1 MQTKIETKVTNPNI
15 KKLTE
20 VTMITLRPSTAR
32 GRGKLDWLDSY
43 FSFSFSQY
51 YDPAHMNF
59 SNLRVINEDY
69 IAPSQG
75 FATHGHKDMEI
86 ITYVL
91 EGELEHKDSIG
102 NGSIIRPGD
111 VQRMSAGTG
120 ILHSEFNPSPDQPV
134 HLLQIWITPNQFGFE
149 PSYEQQFFPLEDKQ
163 GQLRLVASPDGRNG
177 SVTIH
182 QNAFIYASVL
192 ARGETVTHA
201 MGDRR
206 AWIQIIKG
214 SLTLNRETLK
224 TGDGAGISDEQAI
237 TLIGQ
242 DQETE
247 FLLFDLP

>member
-1 MQTKIETKVTNPNI
+1 
-15 KKLTE
+15 
-20 VTMITLRPSTAR
+20 MITLRPSEAR
-32 GRGKLDWLDSY
+32 GHGKLDWLDSY
-43 FSFSFSQY
+43 FSFSFSHY

-59 SNLRVINEDY
+59 SNLQVINEDY
-69 IAPSQG
+69 IAPGQG

-86 ITYVL
+86 VTYVL

-134 HLLQIWITPNQFGFE
+134 HLLQIWITPNQFGVE
-149 PSYEQQFFPLEDKQ
+149 PSYEQKFFSPEDKQ

-182 QNAFIYASVL
+182 QDACIYASVL
-192 ARGETVTHA
+192 GQGETVSYSLSN
-201 MGDRR
+201 RR
-206 AWIQIIKG
+206 AWLQIIRG
-214 SLTLNRETLK
+214 NLTLNGKTLK
-224 TGDGAGISDEQAI
+224 TGDGAGINEEQAI
-237 TLIGQ
+237 TCTGQ
-242 DQETE
+242 GEATE

>member
-1 MQTKIETKVTNPNI
+1 
-15 KKLTE
+15 
-20 VTMITLRPSTAR
+20 MITLRPSEAR
-32 GRGKLDWLDSY
+32 GHGKLDWLDSY
-43 FSFSFSQY
+43 FSFSFSHY

-69 IAPSQG
+69 IAPGQG

-86 ITYVL
+86 VTYVL

-134 HLLQIWITPNQFGFE
+134 HLLQIWITPNQFGVE
-149 PSYEQQFFPLEDKQ
+149 PSYEQKFFSPEDKQ

-182 QNAFIYASVL
+182 QDACIYASVL
-192 ARGETVTHA
+192 GQGETVSYSLSN
-201 MGDRR
+201 RR
-206 AWIQIIKG
+206 AWLQIIRG
-214 SLTLNRETLK
+214 NLTLNGKTLK
-224 TGDGAGISDEQAI
+224 TGDGAGINEEQAI
-237 TLIGQ
+237 TCTGQ
-242 DQETE
+242 GEATE

>member
-1 MQTKIETKVTNPNI
+1 
-15 KKLTE
+15 
-20 VTMITLRPSTAR
+20 MITLRPSEAR

-43 FSFSFSQY
+43 FSFSFSHY

-69 IAPSQG
+69 IAPGQG

-86 ITYVL
+86 VTYVL

-134 HLLQIWITPNQFGFE
+134 HLLQIWITPNQFGVE
-149 PSYEQQFFPLEDKQ
+149 PSYEQKFFSPEDKQ

-182 QNAFIYASVL
+182 QDACIYASVL
-192 ARGETVTHA
+192 GQGEAVSYSLSN
-201 MGDRR
+201 RR
-206 AWIQIIKG
+206 AWLQIIRG
-214 SLTLNRETLK
+214 NLTLNGKTLK
-224 TGDGAGISDEQAI
+224 TGDGAGINEEQAI
-237 TLIGQ
+237 TCTGQ
-242 DQETE
+242 GEATE